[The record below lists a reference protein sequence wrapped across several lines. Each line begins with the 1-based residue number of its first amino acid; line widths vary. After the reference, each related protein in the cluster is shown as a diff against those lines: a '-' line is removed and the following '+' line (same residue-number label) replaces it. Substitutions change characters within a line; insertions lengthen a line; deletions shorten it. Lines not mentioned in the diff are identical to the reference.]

1 MPHFVLAL
9 TIDVAGACAVRH
21 DDSIYLSRVN
31 KHPDSSRR
39 KLERLLS
46 DRPSAEALILS
57 RAADWALNTH
67 QGQRRASGDPYYDHA
82 LAVAGILSE
91 LRLDYET
98 LAAAMLHD
106 VVEDTDTTLA
116 DVEKAFGPVIA
127 HLVEGVTRMERI
139 GEFRELG
146 QEGSK
151 EHAQAESL
159 RKLLLAMAEDVR
171 VVLIKLADRLHN
183 MRTLKYLDEDRRR
196 RIARETL
203 DIYAPLANR
212 LGIWQIKWELE
223 DLSLRYLEP
232 AVYKE
237 LATQLDEKRADREG
251 YIQRVIERLDTAL
264 KEAGIEAVVSG
275 RPKHIYSI
283 WRKMQR
289 KRLDFDQIFDM
300 RAVRILVKEERDCYG
315 ALGVVHGLWRH
326 IAREFDDYI
335 ANPKENLYRSLH
347 TAVIG
352 PEGRTLEVQI
362 RTEEMHRHSELGVAA
377 HWRYKEGG
385 SFDPGYEEK
394 IAWLRQL
401 LEWRD
406 EESSADDFVDR
417 FKSEAFQE
425 RVYVLTPQGRIID
438 LPQGST
444 PLDFAYA
451 VHSEIGHR
459 CRGAKVNGRIVPLTY
474 QLQNGE
480 QVEVLTTRQ
489 GAPSRDW
496 MNPHQGYLKTSRAR
510 SRVRQWFKRQD
521 VDHNIS
527 AGRSL
532 LDRELHRLGITGLP
546 VERLAGWFRFRQVD
560 ELLASLGRGDINTG
574 QLANAINELSPRPE
588 PVIVEKKRARSRKA
602 SATPEGFS
610 VLGVGNLLTNPARCC
625 HPVPNDPIV
634 GYITRGRGVTIH
646 RRDCGNILRME
657 EEDRKR
663 LIEVEWGVPS
673 ETGYT
678 VELFVQAYDRSG
690 LLRDITAVLANEK
703 INLSGVNT
711 LTDKR
716 DGIARMNLTVEIANI
731 SQLSRVLTQIGQ
743 LPNVVEARRKV

>member
-1 MPHFVLAL
+1 MTLSSNSEADENPDLISASAPGLSVLL
-9 TIDVAGACAVRH
+9 
-21 DDSIYLSRVN
+21 DDHSEVERQIILKATQWSI
-31 KHPDSSRR
+31 
-39 KLERLLS
+39 
-46 DRPSAEALILS
+46 EA
-57 RAADWALNTH
+57 H
-67 QGQRRASGDPYYDHA
+67 QGQVRASGEPFSDHA
-82 LAVAGILSE
+82 LAVTEILND
-91 LRLDYET
+91 LKLDYET
-98 LAAAMLHD
+98 IAAAILHD
-106 VVEDTDTTLA
+106 VVEDTAITLN
-116 DVEKAFGPVIA
+116 DVEREFGPTIA
-127 HLVEGVTRMERI
+127 RLVDGVTKMEWI

-146 QEGSK
+146 QEGGK

-183 MRTLKYLDEDRRR
+183 MRTLKHLDEERRR

-223 DLSLRYLEP
+223 DLSLRFLEP
-232 AVYKE
+232 EVYRE

-251 YIQRVIERLDTAL
+251 YIKRVIDRLTAEL
-264 KEAGIEAVVSG
+264 NQAGIEAVVSG

-289 KRLDFDQIFDM
+289 KRLDFDQIFDT

-326 IAREFDDYI
+326 IAKEFDDYI

-362 RTEEMHRHSELGVAA
+362 RTEDMHSHAELGVAA

-406 EESSADDFVDR
+406 EESTANDFVDR

-451 VHSEIGHR
+451 IHSEIGNR

-474 QLQNGE
+474 RLQNGE
-480 QVEVLTTRQ
+480 QIEVLTTRQ
-489 GAPSRDW
+489 GTPSRDW
-496 MNPHQGYLKTSRAR
+496 MNPHHGYLKTSRAK

-521 VDHNIS
+521 VEYNIS
-527 AGRSL
+527 AGRAL

-546 VERLAGWFRFRQVD
+546 VEKLAGWFNFKQVD
-560 ELLASLGRGDINTG
+560 DLLAALGRGDINTS
-574 QLANAINELSPRPE
+574 QLANAINELVPRTE
-588 PVIVEKKRARSRKA
+588 PVIVEKTRARPRKA

-610 VLGVGNLLTNPARCC
+610 ILGVGNLLTSTARCC

-646 RRDCGNILRME
+646 RCDCGNILRME
-657 EEDRKR
+657 GEDRKR
-663 LIEVEWGVPS
+663 LIEVEWGMPS
-673 ETGYT
+673 EAGYT

-690 LLRDITAVLANEK
+690 LLRDITSVLANEK

-711 LTDKR
+711 QTDKH
-716 DGIARMNLTVEIANI
+716 DGIARMNLVMEIANI
-731 SQLSRVLTQIGQ
+731 AQLSRVLTQIGQ
-743 LPNVVEARRKV
+743 LPNVVEARRKM

>member
-1 MPHFVLAL
+1 MTLSSDTEADENPDLIRASAPAL
-9 TIDVAGACAVRH
+9 TVLLDHHSEVERQVILKAAH
-21 DDSIYLSRVN
+21 WSI
-31 KHPDSSRR
+31 
-39 KLERLLS
+39 
-46 DRPSAEALILS
+46 EA
-57 RAADWALNTH
+57 H
-67 QGQRRASGDPYYDHA
+67 QGQQRASGEPYSDHA
-82 LAVAGILSE
+82 LAVAEILNE
-91 LRLDYET
+91 LKLDYAT
-98 LAAAMLHD
+98 IAAAILHD
-106 VVEDTDTTLA
+106 VVEDTAITLN
-116 DVEKAFGPVIA
+116 DVEREFGPAIA
-127 HLVEGVTRMERI
+127 RLVDGVTKMEWI
-139 GEFRELG
+139 GEFRKLG
-146 QEGSK
+146 QEGGK

-183 MRTLKYLDEDRRR
+183 MRTLKHLDEERRR

-212 LGIWQIKWELE
+212 LGIWQMKWELE
-223 DLSLRYLEP
+223 DLSLRFLEP
-232 AVYKE
+232 EVYRE

-251 YIQRVIERLDTAL
+251 YIKRVIDRLTAEL
-264 KEAGIEAVVSG
+264 NQAGIEVVVSG

-283 WRKMQR
+283 WQKMQR
-289 KRLDFDQIFDM
+289 KHLDFEQIFDT

-326 IAREFDDYI
+326 IANEFDDYI

-362 RTEEMHRHSELGVAA
+362 RTEDMHRHAELGVAA

-406 EESSADDFVDR
+406 EESTANDFVDR

-451 VHSEIGHR
+451 IHSEIGNR

-474 QLQNGE
+474 RVQNGE
-480 QVEVLTTRQ
+480 QIEVLTTRQ
-489 GAPSRDW
+489 GTPSRDW
-496 MNPHQGYLKTSRAR
+496 MNPHQGYLKTSRAK
-510 SRVRQWFKRQD
+510 SRVRQWFKRQN
-521 VDHNIS
+521 VEYNIS
-527 AGRSL
+527 AGRTL

-546 VERLAGWFRFRQVD
+546 AEKLAAWFNFKQVD
-560 ELLASLGRGDINTG
+560 DLLAALGRGDINTS
-574 QLANAINELSPRPE
+574 QLVNAINELVPRPK
-588 PVIVEKKRARSRKA
+588 PVIVEKMRARFRKT

-610 VLGVGNLLTNPARCC
+610 ILGVGNLLTSIARCC

-657 EEDRKR
+657 GEDRKR

-673 ETGYT
+673 EAGYT

-711 LTDKR
+711 RTDKR
-716 DGIARMNLTVEIANI
+716 DGIARMNLVMEIANI
-731 SQLSRVLTQIGQ
+731 AQLSRVLTQIGQ
-743 LPNVVEARRKV
+743 LPNVVEARRKK